1 MRRGRASDAL
11 DLATSSMSYVVMPVR
26 RRRYLG
32 DLDGPDRVAAGGW
45 SSPAIEDADDERFQ

>member
-1 MRRGRASDAL
+1 
-11 DLATSSMSYVVMPVR
+11 MSYVVMPVR